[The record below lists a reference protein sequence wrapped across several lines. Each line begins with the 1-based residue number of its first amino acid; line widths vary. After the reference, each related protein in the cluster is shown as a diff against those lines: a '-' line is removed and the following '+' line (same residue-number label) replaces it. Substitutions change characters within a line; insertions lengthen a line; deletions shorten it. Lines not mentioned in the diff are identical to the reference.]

1 MDAINGAKTLVF
13 ALCIHC
19 IGVYDKMINRND
31 TKNKGKLMK
40 NIIVKVLKNSIAE
53 ELEIE
58 PGDELLTVNNS
69 IIKDYIDYKYQ
80 ISDDLVYFEIKKKDG
95 EIWELEIEKEYDEDI
110 GIVFENPLMDN
121 IKVCSNKCIF
131 CFIDQMP
138 KGMRKTLYVKDDDTR
153 LSFLYGNFI
162 TLTNLSDDEIDR
174 IINYRISPVKV
185 SVHTTDPELRKYMM
199 GNDKDMD
206 ILVYLKKLIDANI
219 TVDCQIVLVRDVND
233 KEQLSKT
240 INELSSLHPGLRSV
254 AVVPVGITKHRE
266 KLTELKSFDKE
277 SAKDVVAQVTKL
289 QETFLRKLGTRF
301 IFTADEFYILG
312 EYELPPYEEY
322 EDFDQLENGI
332 GMCRLFKSRVEEKI
346 KNLRYIKVLKD
357 EVTFVTGVAAYDLM
371 VELSEKIMSK
381 INVKINV
388 VKIINNYFGDKITVS
403 GLITGKDIIEQ
414 LKGKNYKNLILPR
427 NMINDNHVMLDD
439 MVIENLER
447 ELNTKAEICDV
458 EADALL
464 SLIVK

>member
-1 MDAINGAKTLVF
+1 
-13 ALCIHC
+13 
-19 IGVYDKMINRND
+19 
-31 TKNKGKLMK
+31 MK

-53 ELEIE
+53 ELGIE
-58 PGDELLTVNNS
+58 PGDELLSVNNS

-80 ISDDLVYFEIKKKDG
+80 ISDEFINFEIKKKNE
-95 EIWELEIEKEYDEDI
+95 EIWEFEIEKEYDEDI

-138 KGMRKTLYVKDDDTR
+138 KGMRKTLYLKDDDTR

-174 IINYRISPVKV
+174 IIEYRISPVKV

-206 ILVYLKKLIDANI
+206 ILVYLKRLIDANI

-233 KEQLSKT
+233 NEKLTKT

-254 AVVPVGITKHRE
+254 AVVPVGLTKYRE
-266 KLTELKSFDKE
+266 KLTELKPFDKE
-277 SAKDVVAQVTKL
+277 SAKHVITQVTIL
-289 QETFLRKLGTRF
+289 QKELSKKIGTKF
-301 IFTADEFYILG
+301 IFIADEFYILG
-312 EYELPPYEEY
+312 ENEFPPYEDY

-332 GMCRLFKSRVEEKI
+332 GMCRLFKSRVEEEL
-346 KNLRYIKVLKD
+346 KNLRYNKVLND
-357 EVTFVTGVAAYDLM
+357 EITFVTGVAAYELM
-371 VELSEKIMSK
+371 VELADKIMNK

-388 VKIINNYFGDKITVS
+388 VKIINNFFGERITVS
-403 GLITGKDIIEQ
+403 GLITGKDIIDQ
-414 LKGKNYKNLILPR
+414 LKGKNFKNLILPK

-439 MVIENLER
+439 MVIEDLER
-447 ELNTKAEICDV
+447 ELNTKVEIYDAE
-458 EADALL
+458 AGALL

>member
-1 MDAINGAKTLVF
+1 
-13 ALCIHC
+13 
-19 IGVYDKMINRND
+19 
-31 TKNKGKLMK
+31 MK

-69 IIKDYIDYKYQ
+69 AIKDYIDYKYQ
-80 ISDDLVYFEIKKKDG
+80 ISDDLVYFEIKKKNG

-162 TLTNLSDDEIDR
+162 TLTNLSDDEIER
-174 IINYRISPVKV
+174 IIKYRISPIKV

-199 GNDKDMD
+199 GNDRDMD
-206 ILVYLKKLIDANI
+206 ILEYLRKLIEAHI

-233 KEQLSKT
+233 KEQLNKT
-240 INELSSLHPGLRSV
+240 INDLSSLYPGLRSV
-254 AVVPVGITKHRE
+254 AVVPVGLTKHRE
-266 KLTELKSFDKE
+266 KLMELKPFDKE
-277 SAKDVVAQVTKL
+277 SAKDVVKQVTRL
-289 QETFLRKLGTRF
+289 QETLLRKLNTRF
-301 IFTADEFYILG
+301 IFIADEFYILSG
-312 EYELPPYEEY
+312 YDFPSYEAY

-332 GMCRLFKSRVEEKI
+332 GMCRLFKTQVEKAI
-346 KNLRYIKVLKD
+346 KDCRYKKVIKD
-357 EVTFVTGVAAYDLM
+357 EVTFVTGAAAYELM
-371 VELSEKIMSK
+371 VEIADKIMSK

-388 VKIINNYFGDKITVS
+388 VKIINNFFGDKITVS

-414 LKGKNYKNLILPR
+414 LKGKKYKNLILPN
-427 NMINDNHVMLDD
+427 NMINDNNVMLDD
-439 MVIENLER
+439 LEIKDLER
-447 ELNTKAEICDV
+447 ELNTKAEICHV
-458 EADALL
+458 GADSLL